1 MTDAL
6 HQTLENLTRDSL
18 ISLLNSCAGEEL
30 ELKSKIIETW
40 EARELAQKLST
51 QRSLITTRGHRNE
64 EGDWAG
70 GLHAFVQYFWHVLE
84 PETPLVLGWTLEAVC
99 EHLEAVTFGEIRK
112 LLINV
117 PPGFMKSLLTDVF
130 WPAWEWAIG
139 KSHLR
144 YVTFS
149 YSASLTERDNIR
161 FESLLSSSEFKE
173 LFPELQ
179 LVHKGATFVS
189 NTRKGWKRSSSIGG
203 VGTGERGDRIILDD
217 PHNVKESESE
227 IVRTETTRWFRES
240 MTSRLND
247 MQRGA
252 VVIIMQ
258 RVHEDDVSGVILSNQ
273 FDYVHLMIPME
284 YDPSRQA
291 DAAGEPVATSIGW
304 FDPRWDKDLNECEGV
319 LAWPERF
326 PAETCVEMKKE
337 AGDYAWAGQY
347 QQSPA
352 PRGGGLF
359 KTDWWQVYE
368 PKDGKFP
375 PFDLIIASVDSAFT
389 AKETNDPTGMTVW
402 GIFLHD
408 ISEGRGQVFRR
419 RLMLIDAW
427 RKHLEF
433 SGPRDLIERKSNE
446 TYNVWVRRTQ
456 EHWGLIEWIQH
467 TCTRTKVDKLLI
479 EGKASGISAAQE
491 LRNRYGLQRWTT
503 QLCPVKGD
511 KYARAVGVQ
520 ATFANGMVFAPVRD
534 WSDIVINEMALFPNG
549 KYDDL
554 TDSTTQAINW
564 LRVNGLAPTDQETTF
579 TEMEAVTHRSR
590 AGRRELHY
598 A

>member
-1 MTDAL
+1 MSM
-6 HQTLENLTRDSL
+6 NLTKDLL
-18 ISLLNSCAGEEL
+18 ISLLNSCGEEEL
-30 ELKSKIIETW
+30 ELQQQIRDTWNLRETSN
-40 EARELAQKLST
+40 KLST
-51 QRSLITTRGHRNE
+51 LRSSMMTRGHRNDDGE
-64 EGDWAG
+64 WVG
-70 GLHAFVQYFWHVLE
+70 GLYDFVKHFWHVLE
-84 PETPLVLGWTLEAVC
+84 PETPLQLGWALEAIC

-149 YSASLTERDNIR
+149 YSASLTERDNAR
-161 FESLLSSSEFKE
+161 FGDLLSSDEYKE
-173 LFPELQ
+173 LFPELELTARGQ
-179 LVHKGATFVS
+179 VLVKNSRH
-189 NTRKGWKRSSSIGG
+189 GWKRSSSIGG

-227 IVRTETTRWFRES
+227 IVRNETVRWFRES
-240 MTSRLND
+240 MSSRLND
-247 MQRGA
+247 MKRGA
-252 VVIIMQ
+252 IVIIMQ
-258 RVHEDDVSGVILSNQ
+258 RVHEDDVSGAILSLG

-284 YDPSRQA
+284 YDPSRQM
-291 DAAGEPVATSIGW
+291 DEDGQPVTTAIGW
-304 FDPRWDKDLNECEGV
+304 FDPRWSDKIDEAEGE

-326 PAETCVEMKKE
+326 PPEVIVAMKKE

-359 KTDWWQVYE
+359 KSAWWQVYDS
-368 PKDGKFP
+368 KDGKFP
-375 PFDLIIASVDSAFT
+375 PFEMIVASVDSAFT
-389 AKETNDPTGMTVW
+389 AKETNDPTGMSVW
-402 GIFLHD
+402 GVFLHD
-408 ISEGRGQVFRR
+408 INGRGQTFRR

-433 SGPRDLIERKSNE
+433 SGPRHLVDREVNE
-446 TYNVWVRRTQ
+446 SRNVWVRRTQ
-456 EHWGLIEWIQH
+456 EHWGLLEWIQY
-467 TCTRTKVDKLLI
+467 TCERCKVDKLLI

-534 WSDIVINEMALFPNG
+534 WSDLIIGEMSLFPNG

-554 TDSTTQAINW
+554 TDSATQAVKW
-564 LRVNGLAPTDQETTF
+564 LRDNGLAPTDEEENF
-579 TEMEAVTHRSR
+579 AEMDLITHKPKVR
-590 AGRRELHY
+590 ALHY